1 MLRETSLALVQI
13 AIGIA
18 TFVIPLT
25 SYTHSQ
31 VNATTTNYQIS
42 QNTNNQSTGITI
54 ERLGIGGVK
63 LSMSETQVR
72 KILGKPVKIEN
83 GFIAAIG
90 KVRTLKYAG
99 ITVDLDEGAKPGNFT
114 VYQIKATSSKY
125 STIDGVKVGDRQSKV
140 IRTYGKTE
148 ISQDGKVTNLNYIV
162 EQPSPGGLNFSFEK
176 GKITEIF
183 CFYLMN

>member
-1 MLRETSLALVQI
+1 
-13 AIGIA
+13 
-18 TFVIPLT
+18 
-25 SYTHSQ
+25 
-31 VNATTTNYQIS
+31 
-42 QNTNNQSTGITI
+42 
-54 ERLGIGGVK
+54 
-63 LSMSETQVR
+63 MSEAQVR
-72 KILGKPVKIEN
+72 KILGKPVKVEN

-162 EQPSPGGLNFSFEK
+162 EEPSPGGLNF
-176 GKITEIF
+176 TV
-183 CFYLMN
+183 